1 MKKLIVS
8 FLFVAFFGVTIQAQT
23 TKLQFEYDVAGNQ
36 ISRKLCINCI
46 TTSNKEYPKT
56 IEEVQEEDYLKFTP
70 QDVISYYPNP
80 VQEILFLKWDLIN
93 NNQVEKIEIY
103 SITGQFTSS
112 IKNLSQTSQIEIP
125 FQNYPIGNYLV
136 ILHFAN
142 QDQKTIKI
150 TKQ

>member
-1 MKKLIVS
+1 MKKLVLSILCMAGIS
-8 FLFVAFFGVTIQAQT
+8 IYAQT
-23 TKLQFEYDVAGNQ
+23 TKLQFKYDTAGNQ

-46 TTSNKEYPKT
+46 TTSNKENSKT
-56 IEEVQEEDYLKFTP
+56 IEEIQEEDLLKFSSS
-70 QDVISYYPNP
+70 DVISYYPNP
-80 VQEILFLKWDLIN
+80 VQEILFLKWELIN
-93 NNQVEKIEIY
+93 NNQVDKIEIY
-103 SITGQFTSS
+103 SVTGQFIET
-112 IKNLSQTSQIEIP
+112 IQHLSQKSLTEIP